1 MDKIEV
7 AGDVGRTQETLP
19 LSGLEPGQ
27 VQLKMRGLLKL
38 WRIMAL
44 TWAALAI
51 VGISLPFIF
60 LELKHA
66 TLTGALL
73 LLLLGIVLI
82 AALAIA
88 WFYAGKRFTAYESR
102 LFPGQGVRIRS
113 GVLWRKEIWLPI
125 ARLQHLDVNQG
136 PLERKWDMASLV
148 LHTAGTHDHEIAVQ
162 GLSPRAAQEL
172 REVLMPRQR
181 VQHD

>member
-1 MDKIEV
+1 MV
-7 AGDVGRTQETLP
+7 VSLVVVFVGGLAG
-19 LSGLEPGQ
+19 S
-27 VQLKMRGLLKL
+27 
-38 WRIMAL
+38 
-44 TWAALAI
+44 
-51 VGISLPFIF
+51 
-60 LELKHA
+60 
-66 TLTGALL
+66 
-73 LLLLGIVLI
+73 
-82 AALAIA
+82 
-88 WFYAGKRFTAYESR
+88 WFYAGKRFAAYESS

-136 PLERKWDMASLV
+136 PLDRNWDMASLV

-162 GLSPRAAQEL
+162 GLSPSAAQEL